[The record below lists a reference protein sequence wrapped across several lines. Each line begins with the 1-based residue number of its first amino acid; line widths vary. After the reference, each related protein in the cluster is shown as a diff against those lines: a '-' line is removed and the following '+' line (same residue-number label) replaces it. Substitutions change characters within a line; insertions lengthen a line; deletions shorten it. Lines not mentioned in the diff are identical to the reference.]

1 MPATAE
7 KKRRAPSRRKKKKSP
22 LLHWWPLLL
31 GIVVTPIAVHAASIF
46 ALEGPYALE
55 LLYPWVRLAQAST
68 LHLPIDFQNQL
79 SQGILYLQFPVYG
92 LIMVLLMRKGFLTA
106 LISIIVLHAAGIIA
120 VSMGAG
126 R

>member
-46 ALEGPYALE
+46 ALEGPHALE

-68 LHLPIDFQNQL
+68 LHLPIDFHTQL